1 MDNVDRHVNTDII
14 KQYTLKLKKNYN
26 VTIIHQVPR
35 SPYCNTLNLGV
46 WCSLQAS
53 VEKTHYMRRCNMA
66 ALVRTVYKIWET
78 VEMLSVISNVFTKLK
93 NTICANNNGN
103 RGNDLVEEKRDKKD
117 ADMKFDF
124 ISNAIKLEAL
134 EADVNIDSD
143 SDDKLMQDI

>member
-1 MDNVDRHVNTDII
+1 MDNAGRHSKTDII
-14 KQYTLKLKKNYN
+14 EQYTLNLKNNYN

-78 VEMLSVISNVFTKLK
+78 VDILSVISNVFAKLNNVICVI
-93 NTICANNNGN
+93 NTGD

-124 ISNAIKLEAL
+124 IS
-134 EADVNIDSD
+134 
-143 SDDKLMQDI
+143 

>member
-1 MDNVDRHVNTDII
+1 MT
-14 KQYTLKLKKNYN
+14 
-26 VTIIHQVPR
+26 
-35 SPYCNTLNLGV
+35 
-46 WCSLQAS
+46 
-53 VEKTHYMRRCNMA
+53 

-78 VEMLSVISNVFTKLK
+78 VDILSVISNVFAKLNNVICVI
-93 NTICANNNGN
+93 NTGD